1 MAGLKGIILNK
12 PILIVLIF
20 LLVPTIKFGN
30 YRIYPAEI
38 FSLFFLI
45 VYYYGLFFGY
55 FKEYLIT
62 RIFNNYFIFY
72 LILVLLLTIAHSEY
86 NSGFSSIFRNMFT
99 SLGFAFLFENLALSG
114 NFNIRFLR
122 KLSFILILP
131 PVLGLFQYFNFYS
144 SLELLI
150 KLYDPIIETQYSMG
164 IYDFLG
170 NRVPSIFKD
179 YFHAG
184 LYYILIGVFFLKLYG
199 IIKSNYLLFFYMI
212 TLLASFYSSRMAF
225 YLLLFL
231 FIVFIVKNIFTR
243 KGTIFFLTIVLLLI
257 FTDFIS
263 YFTKYTNIE
272 KHAWALELFLLNG
285 ETSSSNILFET
296 FKNGLSYIFS
306 NLSLEELIFPAPKSF
321 NVTDFSFYSDSFYV
335 QEIIRSGLLGI
346 VIYMGFIF
354 KLYKCFYKR
363 YEFFNFGLFLII
375 ILFFLNYKGGN
386 VFFLERCNLI
396 LVLIFI
402 IFYYEKDIVSI

>member
-1 MAGLKGIILNK
+1 MAGLKGIILNR

-164 IYDFLG
+164 IYDFLD

-199 IIKSNYLLFFYMI
+199 IIKSNYLLFFYLI
-212 TLLASFYSSRMAF
+212 TLLSSFYSSRMAF
-225 YLLLFL
+225 YLLLIL

-263 YFTKYTNIE
+263 YFTKEINIE
-272 KHAWALELFLLNG
+272 KHAWALELFLLDG

-321 NVTDFSFYSDSFYV
+321 NVTDFSYYSDSFYV

-354 KLYKCFYKR
+354 KFYKCFYKR

-375 ILFFLNYKGGN
+375 ILFFLNLKGGN